1 MADARKPPFVFLPEP
16 EAADRVI
23 DKADA
28 LLNKHRTAPPADD
41 DMPVLTEIV
50 ADEDTETTAVS
61 PDPAL
66 AEVASENVLP
76 DFIDQL
82 IGLDAMIARHIDTWL
97 VNELPAVLDRELDGF
112 KLRLRDEIHA
122 HMRATLI
129 ADISREISDLL
140 DTNDPRDR

>member
-1 MADARKPPFVFLPEP
+1 MTKDKKPSLVFLPEP
-16 EAADRVI
+16 DAADRLIV
-23 DKADA
+23 KADA
-28 LLNKHRTAPPADD
+28 FLHKHRGAPPADD

-97 VNELPAVLDRELDGF
+97 VNELPAVLDRELEGF
-112 KLRLRDEIHA
+112 KLRLRDELHA
-122 HMRATLI
+122 HRRATLI